1 MNIANQERT
10 TISTEGKEITFKCNS
25 GTYYVPPFTEDE
37 RALMLESF
45 GESFPFA
52 ILCTKVQNDRGSRP
66 AERFG
71 TPCMEDYDNGPVGW
85 QNIAFFRDEKEAA
98 EQFKLT
104 KRLTPG
110 IGTIG
115 YCDILLFRK

>member
-45 GESFPFA
+45 SESYPFA

-71 TPCMEDYDNGPVGW
+71 TPCMEDYDNRCPEDCKDCDPDPW
-85 QNIAFFRDEKEAA
+85 D
-98 EQFKLT
+98 
-104 KRLTPG
+104 
-110 IGTIG
+110 
-115 YCDILLFRK
+115 DILDILEEVFDIRIIR